1 MRREKGDAAL
11 LLDMLVSGRA
21 VMSYMQGKS
30 ISDYLAEP
38 MLQDAVERRVEI
50 IGEAARR
57 LSDGFREKHPEI
69 PWRPIISTRH
79 ILSHEYDV
87 INDETIW
94 RVATIHVPALVD
106 LLKPLIPPI
115 PPDPEPEDED
125 A

>member
-1 MRREKGDAAL
+1 
-11 LLDMLVSGRA
+11 
-21 VMSYMQGKS
+21 
-30 ISDYLAEP
+30 

-69 PWRPIISTRH
+69 PWRPIIATRH